1 VPIAFVIAA
10 AGITLSTILSDP
22 LHAAYG
28 IALVL
33 IGVPLYFLFQR
44 TRKKFIEEPPSEQ

>member
-1 VPIAFVIAA
+1 MAFVLAA
-10 AGITLSTILSDP
+10 AGITLSTVLSDP

-28 IALVL
+28 VALVL

-44 TRKKFIEEPPSEQ
+44 SRKNVIIEPTTSQ